1 MSDAPRRIQ
10 RSRAKGWRMPPNTVY
25 VGRGSQW
32 GNPWTWRRISSGGP
46 WEVFNLSR
54 DRRECLKRSQ
64 DAAREQCVAYF
75 RGAVTP
81 PHRAP
86 SGSLDF
92 DPRYIAR
99 LRGKTLACWCRLDQ
113 PCHADVLL
121 ELANA
126 PLRCEA
132 ADA

>member
-1 MSDAPRRIQ
+1 MAEPTRIQ
-10 RSRAKGWRMPPNTVY
+10 LNRTKGWRLPAGAVSVARPTK
-25 VGRGSQW
+25 W
-32 GNPWTWRRISSGGP
+32 GNPWIWRQITPGAA
-46 WEVFNLSR
+46 WEVFNLAR
-54 DRRECLKRSQ
+54 ERRECLKRYEH
-64 DAAREQCVAYF
+64 DARGQCIAYF
-75 RGAVTP
+75 REAVTP
-81 PHRAP
+81 PHRAT

-92 DPRYIAR
+92 DPRDIAQ

-132 ADA
+132 ADVG

>member
-1 MSDAPRRIQ
+1 
-10 RSRAKGWRMPPNTVY
+10 MPEGAVY

-32 GNPWTWRRISSGGP
+32 ENPWIWCPVSRGGP
-46 WEVFNLSR
+46 WEVWNLSR
-54 DRRECLKRSQ
+54 ERRECLKRTEE
-64 DAAREQCVAYF
+64 AARDECIAYY
-75 RGAVTP
+75 RDACTP

-92 DPRYIAR
+92 DPRDIAR
-99 LRGKTLACWCRLDQ
+99 LRGKTLVCWCALDQ

-132 ADA
+132 VDG

>member
-1 MSDAPRRIQ
+1 MADAPRRIKL
-10 RSRAKGWRMPPNTVY
+10 SRAKGWCMAPNTVH
-25 VGRGSQW
+25 VARPSRW
-32 GNPWTWRRISSGGP
+32 GNPWTWGRIAPGGP
-46 WEVFNLSR
+46 WEVRNLSR
-54 DRRECLKRSQ
+54 DRRECLKRTEE
-64 DAAREQCVAYF
+64 AARAQAIAYF
-75 RGAVTP
+75 RDACTP

-92 DPRYIAR
+92 DPREIAR
-99 LRGKTLACWCRLDQ
+99 LRGKNLACWCCLNQ